1 MTIQSVKAVA
11 LLLLCLSAVVGLA
24 VTYESVDAAGGFAT
38 DEGPTGPIN
47 TIEGSEESS
56 SISDPDDDSNPQ
68 LPLFFP
74 TVDWMENTEDRSQI
88 TADGVFGGIAAVLII
103 GSLGLGVVTVYLT
116 SGDGDQHEDT
126 PDEPAAEI
134 PIGEGVNS
142 RSISPSNEIYGI
154 WWDLAR
160 RINRPQYRTPWEVA
174 ERSVDRGYPQDP
186 VSELTELFC
195 TVRYGSAQPSSETI
209 SRAQELADQL
219 GIRDEDE
226 TPE

>member
-38 DEGPTGPIN
+38 DEGPTGPTN

-142 RSISPSNEIYGI
+142 RSISPIERNLRYLVGPRSTDQPTTVQNPVGS
-154 WWDLAR
+154 R
-160 RINRPQYRTPWEVA
+160 RTQCRPWLPT
-174 ERSVDRGYPQDP
+174 RSR
-186 VSELTELFC
+186 
-195 TVRYGSAQPSSETI
+195 
-209 SRAQELADQL
+209 
-219 GIRDEDE
+219 IRVN
-226 TPE
+226 